1 MWQKI
6 TLLREIL
13 NMHGWPVCCRV
24 PTNAHQ
30 HPNPWA
36 VGGGV
41 VTHRTMAEGGRRAA
55 AVEAASQPHV
65 WIPWRCLCLGLVRHT
80 TNSTPP
86 RRRTNLHASH
96 ISRNA
101 DRTCPHA
108 PPPRVSVRPLSRMI
122 AAACGLKGRQ
132 GAPCDTGGVSGT
144 CTRVQCTVE
153 TVCRAVVLP
162 SSPRTFRHADDTGS
176 SPCARAPCSATPGRW
191 HHNSI
196 GLEWQYIPG
205 AIWTTSSF

>member
-1 MWQKI
+1 
-6 TLLREIL
+6 
-13 NMHGWPVCCRV
+13 
-24 PTNAHQ
+24 
-30 HPNPWA
+30 
-36 VGGGV
+36 
-41 VTHRTMAEGGRRAA
+41 MAEGGRRAA

-162 SSPRTFRHADDTGS
+162 SSLRTSRHADDTGS
-176 SPCARAPCSATPGRW
+176 SPWCSCSVLGHIRAVA
-191 HHNSI
+191 
-196 GLEWQYIPG
+196 
-205 AIWTTSSF
+205 SSFDRFGVAIHPRGDMDDVELLTLDDFHLRAASRLPRMVYDYYAGGAETEW